1 MCRPSTKRNKANGGR
16 WSWGNRFVYTRELIV
31 ELTTQIL
38 HGDTVRPHRTRE
50 PIVLPTTCATMSPKQ
65 CTHHR
70 SSDDGGKGVADALLV
85 GPTADVPDTV
95 TERGEGGVGVADSGG
110 RDGQGGSLELMRFAV
125 EQMYEQADWVYEL
138 ETSTNG
144 TRDQRRYVL
153 DSLVNMAHVGHRYLR
168 HGDPEVREA
177 ADLLTTGT
185 AYLIGRMYAAFGTPT
200 SLLRWSASVAFRHD
214 LVISAFVFFFFVF
227 PPR

>member
-1 MCRPSTKRNKANGGR
+1 
-16 WSWGNRFVYTRELIV
+16 
-31 ELTTQIL
+31 
-38 HGDTVRPHRTRE
+38 
-50 PIVLPTTCATMSPKQ
+50 MSPKQ
-65 CTHHR
+65 CTHNY
-70 SSDDGGKGVADALLV
+70 SPDGGDKGGADALLV
-85 GPTADVPDTV
+85 GPMADVPDTV
-95 TERGEGGVGVADSGG
+95 TERGEGGGG
-110 RDGQGGSLELMRFAV
+110 RDGRSGSLELMRFAV
-125 EQMYEQADWVYEL
+125 EQMYEQAEWVYEL

-200 SLLRWSASVAFRHD
+200 SLLR
-214 LVISAFVFFFFVF
+214 
-227 PPR
+227 